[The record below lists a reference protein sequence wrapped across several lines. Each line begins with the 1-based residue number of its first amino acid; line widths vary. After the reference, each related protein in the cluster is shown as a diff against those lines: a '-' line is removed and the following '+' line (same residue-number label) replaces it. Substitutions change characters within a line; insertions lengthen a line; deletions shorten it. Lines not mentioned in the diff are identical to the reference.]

1 MKKLIIVL
9 LSLSLLCACFA
20 PAMATNDSPVKDYDS
35 ASEGELLYAMDLS
48 GKDGVLDLGNIGGK
62 HADEHFYFTPSEDG
76 TSVHVY
82 GREDSDDEDAMYTAY
97 WGATIPS
104 LEANFSTTYTLT
116 YKITMHGDKGLNNS
130 VGVGAYFISG
140 QTNDSMSAYHLYG
153 NYCTKAPGNDI
164 SMRRSSL
171 SINNMKQAEYVQWN
185 TLDAYQ
191 VDADGF
197 VTAMLVYEGSAMT
210 MTAYILAEGAGDGS
224 KESDWIKV
232 EALTYVPADDCMGFM
247 MYAYYINT
255 VDVTVKNVN
264 LYKGKIFTMDA
275 PPETEPTEE
284 PTVTTRPTA
293 KPTQPADGEPAAD
306 FPIGLV
312 IGIAAAV
319 VVAVVVVVVIIVIK
333 KKKPA
338 ANAE

>member
-1 MKKLIIVL
+1 M
-9 LSLSLLCACFA
+9 
-20 PAMATNDSPVKDYDS
+20 
-35 ASEGELLYAMDLS
+35 
-48 GKDGVLDLGNIGGK
+48 
-62 HADEHFYFTPSEDG
+62 
-76 TSVHVY
+76 SV
-82 GREDSDDEDAMYTAY
+82 
-97 WGATIPS
+97 
-104 LEANFSTTYTLT
+104 
-116 YKITMHGDKGLNNS
+116 
-130 VGVGAYFISG
+130 
-140 QTNDSMSAYHLYG
+140 YHLYG

-232 EALTYVPADDCMGFM
+232 EQLTYVPADDRMGFM

-293 KPTQPADGEPAAD
+293 KPTTKPTTSPNEAPVNEPSSQL
-306 FPIGLV
+306 PIGLI

-319 VVAVVVVVVIIVIK
+319 VVAVVVVIIVLK
-333 KKKPA
+333 KKK
-338 ANAE
+338 AE